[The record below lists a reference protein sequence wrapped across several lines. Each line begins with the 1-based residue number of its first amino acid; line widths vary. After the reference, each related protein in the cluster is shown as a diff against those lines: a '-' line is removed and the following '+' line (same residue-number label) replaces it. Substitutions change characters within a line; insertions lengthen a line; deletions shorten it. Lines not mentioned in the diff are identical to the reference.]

1 MNRNRNQKSDSKPA
15 GIRIELPDEAPLV
28 LTHLVLDFTGTLSL
42 DGTLLPGVA
51 GALRRLSRY
60 LTITV
65 LTADTFGTAA
75 ASLGRVPVDVRL
87 VKTGKDK
94 KKFVRGLGG
103 QSTVAIGNGRNDVD
117 MLKTAA
123 LGIAV
128 AGREGCAAELVCAA
142 DILVCD
148 IRDALG
154 LLSHPLRIKATL
166 RR

>member
-1 MNRNRNQKSDSKPA
+1 MTRIRSQSKAIPK

-28 LTHLVLDFTGTLSL
+28 LTHLVVDYTGTLSL
-42 DGTLLPGVA
+42 DGALLPGVA
-51 GALRRLSRY
+51 GALRRLSKH

-75 ASLGRVPVDVRL
+75 ASLGHLPVEMRL
-87 VKTGKDK
+87 VKTGQDK
-94 KKFVRGLGG
+94 KAFVRGLGS
-103 QSTVAIGNGRNDVD
+103 QRTAAIGNGRNDAA
-117 MLKTAA
+117 MLKMAA

-128 AGREGCAAELVCAA
+128 AGPEGCAAELVRAA
-142 DILVCD
+142 DILVSD

-154 LLSHPLRIKATL
+154 LLGHPLRIKATL